1 MKITRRQLRR
11 IIREA
16 INETTNWGSWA
27 KSRDLRTQVDND
39 GQTIIKVDL
48 ARWLPREVEKMLA
61 DAEAEGA
68 SIVDRYDTGHRI
80 IMTGEHQ

>member
-1 MKITRRQLRR
+1 MKISKRQLRR

-16 INETTNWGSWA
+16 INEQGSWESWA

-48 ARWLPREVEKMLA
+48 ARWLPREVDVFLA
-61 DAEAEGA
+61 DAEAAGA

-80 IMTGEHQ
+80 IMTGEHR